1 MACLK
6 LKSSPTL
13 PYRTQAGPLYAQPPH
28 WPPSSLQIG
37 LDMGSYWGK
46 QPNPDS
52 LLSHQANATGGGGH
66 VQMVQR
72 AIRDLTYSSLCFPEA
87 IKARGMDST
96 EDIPY
101 YFYRDDGL
109 LVWEAIQS

>member
-1 MACLK
+1 MNLGSLDIDSCQEK
-6 LKSSPTL
+6 
-13 PYRTQAGPLYAQPPH
+13 Q
-28 WPPSSLQIG
+28 PSSG
-37 LDMGSYWGK
+37 
-46 QPNPDS
+46 S

-72 AIRDLTYSSLCFPEA
+72 AVQDLTYSSLCFPEA
-87 IKARGMDST
+87 IKARGMDNA

>member
-1 MACLK
+1 MVLFLLPLK
-6 LKSSPTL
+6 
-13 PYRTQAGPLYAQPPH
+13 
-28 WPPSSLQIG
+28 
-37 LDMGSYWGK
+37 
-46 QPNPDS
+46 
-52 LLSHQANATGGGGH
+52 ANATGGGGH

-72 AIRDLTYSSLCFPEA
+72 AMQDLTYISLCFPEA

-109 LVWEAIQS
+109 LVWEAIKT

>member
-1 MACLK
+1 
-6 LKSSPTL
+6 
-13 PYRTQAGPLYAQPPH
+13 
-28 WPPSSLQIG
+28 
-37 LDMGSYWGK
+37 
-46 QPNPDS
+46 
-52 LLSHQANATGGGGH
+52 
-66 VQMVQR
+66 MVQR
-72 AIRDLTYSSLCFPEA
+72 AVQDLTYSSLYFPEA

>member
-1 MACLK
+1 MNLGGLDIDSCQEK
-6 LKSSPTL
+6 
-13 PYRTQAGPLYAQPPH
+13 Q
-28 WPPSSLQIG
+28 PSSG
-37 LDMGSYWGK
+37 
-46 QPNPDS
+46 S

-72 AIRDLTYSSLCFPEA
+72 AVQDLTYSSLCFPEA
-87 IKARGMDST
+87 IKARGMDNT